1 MSSALFDSISRIAR
15 HEAEARATTGV
26 AVVVDT
32 HLSSGAANDYA
43 VSVKMRDTGLVLSK
57 VPIAVGVLGMAAIPV
72 PGDLV
77 VVAFM
82 EGDYQAPVVI
92 GGLYRSDKN
101 PPAHSEDDLVINFPA
116 GDDNP
121 ATNLV
126 MSRTADASI
135 KLKLGDELTVEL
147 MPDTATITIGEM
159 KLEITGKSGG
169 RAELAAGGSTIVMKQ
184 DGDVKISSQSKLL
197 IEGSEVEIKG
207 QSKVVIKGAQVDIN

>member
-15 HEAEARATTGV
+15 HEAEARATAGV

-32 HLSSGAANDYA
+32 HLSSGAANDHA
-43 VSVKMRDTGLVLSK
+43 VSVKMRDTGIVFSK
-57 VPIAVGVLGMAAIPV
+57 VPIAVGVLGLAAMPE

-82 EGDYQAPVVI
+82 EGDYQAPVVV
-92 GGLYRSDKN
+92 GRLYRPDKN

-126 MSRTADASI
+126 MSRSAEASI
-135 KLKLGDELTVEL
+135 QLKLGDELTL
-147 MPDTATITIGEM
+147 DLLPDTATITIGAM

-169 RAELAAGGSTIVMKQ
+169 RAEIAAGGSTIVMKQ
-184 DGDVKISSQSKLL
+184 DGDVKISSQTKLV
-197 IEGSEVEIKG
+197 IEGNEVEIKG
-207 QSKVVIKGAQVDIN
+207 QAKVTIKGAKVDIN

>member
-1 MSSALFDSISRIAR
+1 MSSALFDSIARIAR
-15 HEAEARATTGV
+15 HEAEARATAGV

-32 HLSSGAANDYA
+32 HLSSGAANDHA
-43 VSVKMRDTGLVLSK
+43 VSLKMRDTGLVLSK
-57 VPIAVGVLGMAAIPV
+57 VPIAVGVLGLAAMPA

-77 VVAFM
+77 VVVFM
-82 EGDYQAPVVI
+82 EGDYHAPVVV
-92 GGLYRSDKN
+92 GRLYRPDKN

-116 GDDNP
+116 GDDSP

-126 MSRTADASI
+126 MSRSASANI

-169 RAELAAGGSTIVMKQ
+169 RAEIAAGGSTIVMKQ
-184 DGDVKISSQSKLL
+184 DCDVKISSQSKLL
-197 IEGSEVEIKG
+197 IEGNEVEIKG